1 MKNEKLKFGFTL
13 IETLVA
19 ITILSAAVAGPMV
32 LSIKNIGTASVSQD
46 QLVAFYL
53 GQEVFEYARN
63 VRDTNILKESADW
76 LGGLENFKASGS
88 AGCYADVKNNTV
100 TNCGAV
106 SCSNKLKFDG
116 QNYNYTNGEE
126 TPFIRTVK
134 IDDTVGDGGDEAK
147 IKNCGFTL
155 IELIVALGVFMMV
168 MTITLSAFLNI
179 MDIQKKTE
187 AFRKVNDNLNFA
199 MEAMMREIREGKG
212 YSAAD
217 CSGADF
223 CFTNKDGKAVKYQ
236 LNGGGYME
244 RKEEADEWLRMTSD
258 GIKITRLSF
267 FVSGGKTY
275 SSGERQQPLVTISIG
290 GESGEKEKLKSKL
303 DLQATVSQRKLD
315 SQ

>member
-1 MKNEKLKFGFTL
+1 M
-13 IETLVA
+13 
-19 ITILSAAVAGPMV
+19 
-32 LSIKNIGTASVSQD
+32 IKNQKS
-46 QLVAFYL
+46 
-53 GQEVFEYARN
+53 
-63 VRDTNILKESADW
+63 
-76 LGGLENFKASGS
+76 
-88 AGCYADVKNNTV
+88 
-100 TNCGAV
+100 
-106 SCSNKLKFDG
+106 
-116 QNYNYTNGEE
+116 
-126 TPFIRTVK
+126 
-134 IDDTVGDGGDEAK
+134 K

-223 CFTNKDGKAVKYQ
+223 CFTGKDGKAVKYQ
-236 LNGGGYME
+236 LNGGGYIE

-258 GIKITRLSF
+258 GIKITNLSF
-267 FVSGGKTY
+267 SARGEAAYASGD
-275 SSGERQQPLVTISIG
+275 RQQPLVVISIG

-303 DLQATVSQRKLD
+303 NLQATVSQRKLD

>member
-1 MKNEKLKFGFTL
+1 M
-13 IETLVA
+13 
-19 ITILSAAVAGPMV
+19 
-32 LSIKNIGTASVSQD
+32 
-46 QLVAFYL
+46 
-53 GQEVFEYARN
+53 
-63 VRDTNILKESADW
+63 
-76 LGGLENFKASGS
+76 
-88 AGCYADVKNNTV
+88 
-100 TNCGAV
+100 
-106 SCSNKLKFDG
+106 
-116 QNYNYTNGEE
+116 
-126 TPFIRTVK
+126 
-134 IDDTVGDGGDEAK
+134 
-147 IKNCGFTL
+147 
-155 IELIVALGVFMMV
+155 IELMVALGVFMVV

-199 MEAMMREIREGKG
+199 MEAIMREIREGKG

-244 RKEEADEWLRMTSD
+244 RKEEADEWLRMTSG
-258 GIKITRLSF
+258 GIKITSLSF
-267 FVSGGKTY
+267 LVSGEETY
-275 SSGERQQPLVTISIG
+275 PSGDRQQPLVVISIG

>member
-1 MKNEKLKFGFTL
+1 M
-13 IETLVA
+13 
-19 ITILSAAVAGPMV
+19 
-32 LSIKNIGTASVSQD
+32 
-46 QLVAFYL
+46 
-53 GQEVFEYARN
+53 
-63 VRDTNILKESADW
+63 
-76 LGGLENFKASGS
+76 
-88 AGCYADVKNNTV
+88 
-100 TNCGAV
+100 
-106 SCSNKLKFDG
+106 
-116 QNYNYTNGEE
+116 
-126 TPFIRTVK
+126 
-134 IDDTVGDGGDEAK
+134 
-147 IKNCGFTL
+147 
-155 IELIVALGVFMMV
+155 IELLVALGLFMAV
-168 MTITLSAFLNI
+168 MTITLSAFINM

-223 CFTNKDGKAVKYQ
+223 CFIGKDGKAVKYQ
-236 LNGGGYME
+236 LNGGGYIE

-267 FVSGGKTY
+267 LVSGEETY
-275 SSGERQQPLVTISIG
+275 ASGDRRQPLATISIG

>member
-1 MKNEKLKFGFTL
+1 M
-13 IETLVA
+13 
-19 ITILSAAVAGPMV
+19 
-32 LSIKNIGTASVSQD
+32 
-46 QLVAFYL
+46 
-53 GQEVFEYARN
+53 
-63 VRDTNILKESADW
+63 
-76 LGGLENFKASGS
+76 
-88 AGCYADVKNNTV
+88 
-100 TNCGAV
+100 
-106 SCSNKLKFDG
+106 
-116 QNYNYTNGEE
+116 
-126 TPFIRTVK
+126 
-134 IDDTVGDGGDEAK
+134 
-147 IKNCGFTL
+147 
-155 IELIVALGVFMMV
+155 IELIVALGVFMVV

-275 SSGERQQPLVTISIG
+275 SSGDRQQPLVTISIG

>member
-1 MKNEKLKFGFTL
+1 ME
-13 IETLVA
+13 
-19 ITILSAAVAGPMV
+19 M
-32 LSIKNIGTASVSQD
+32 IKNQKS
-46 QLVAFYL
+46 
-53 GQEVFEYARN
+53 
-63 VRDTNILKESADW
+63 
-76 LGGLENFKASGS
+76 
-88 AGCYADVKNNTV
+88 
-100 TNCGAV
+100 
-106 SCSNKLKFDG
+106 
-116 QNYNYTNGEE
+116 
-126 TPFIRTVK
+126 
-134 IDDTVGDGGDEAK
+134 K

-212 YSAAD
+212 YGAAD

-223 CFTNKDGKAVKYQ
+223 CFTGKDGKAVKYQ
-236 LNGGGYME
+236 LNEGGYIE
-244 RKEEADEWLRMTSD
+244 RKEEADEWLRMTSG
-258 GIKITRLSF
+258 GIKITSLSF
-267 FVSGGKTY
+267 LVSGEETY
-275 SSGERQQPLVTISIG
+275 PSGDRQQPLVVISIG

>member
-1 MKNEKLKFGFTL
+1 MKN
-13 IETLVA
+13 
-19 ITILSAAVAGPMV
+19 
-32 LSIKNIGTASVSQD
+32 KNSKIG
-46 QLVAFYL
+46 
-53 GQEVFEYARN
+53 
-63 VRDTNILKESADW
+63 
-76 LGGLENFKASGS
+76 
-88 AGCYADVKNNTV
+88 
-100 TNCGAV
+100 
-106 SCSNKLKFDG
+106 
-116 QNYNYTNGEE
+116 
-126 TPFIRTVK
+126 
-134 IDDTVGDGGDEAK
+134 
-147 IKNCGFTL
+147 GFTL
-155 IELIVALGVFMMV
+155 IELIVALGVFMVV

-275 SSGERQQPLVTISIG
+275 SSGDRQQPLVTISIG